1 MRRAPGRWP
10 DTSCPAPQLPGHRD
24 VVLDRSKRWAG
35 RFLARPTRRRML
47 LRNMAVTCRAN
58 DPSRKNAVSV
68 YMRRRGGPAGLR
80 PAPQRPSGQGNSN
93 SNGWFPAGW
102 RGGSGC
108 GGRCKYVHVSSV
120 APSMALTP
128 PQPDPPHL
136 RQIPAVGRC
145 RPWSTRGSMPCMD
158 EIQSMISKSVG
169 TSIHALRGSNSSKS
183 NISVVHR
190 TASTRGVDLRVDQGR
205 HPPGFRQ
212 IAENCRRRGGSG
224 CGGVRGMDAA
234 AKPPGTGLRRP
245 PQPGTPRHPTEC
257 SCCRCCCRR
266 RRRCSGLCGCRAQP
280 GRSPPL
286 MLRRRMHWAKFPCS
300 T

>member
-1 MRRAPGRWP
+1 MQRALGGWRG
-10 DTSCPAPQLPGHRD
+10 TSCPAPQLPGHRD

-47 LRNMAVTCRAN
+47 LRNMAATCRAN

-80 PAPQRPSGQGNSN
+80 PAPAEAFRPGQQHSNYNSN
-93 SNGWFPAGW
+93 SWFPAGW

-136 RQIPAVGRC
+136 RQIPAVDRC

-169 TSIHALRGSNSSKS
+169 TSIRARRGS
-183 NISVVHR
+183 
-190 TASTRGVDLRVDQGR
+190 TRSRETV
-205 HPPGFRQ
+205 
-212 IAENCRRRGGSG
+212 RGGAVWAG
-224 CGGVRGMDAA
+224 RTVGAMDGAIE
-234 AKPPGTGLRRP
+234 PPWMGLRRVLPAHTAP
-245 PQPGTPRHPTEC
+245 PSSVAR
-257 SCCRCCCRR
+257 RCCC
-266 RRRCSGLCGCRAQP
+266 CFLGLKASAGA
-280 GRSPPL
+280 GRSPAEAPPL